1 MTHIGKFTLRLGI
14 YGVVFLYLIGDLYYF
29 KGPLSRKLRSADPN
43 APEAVAR
50 AREQGIVAVVYGNP
64 LYRGQLERAVA
75 ERLWAEGRQAADLTP
90 ATRKLVRYAALDDLI
105 DHELLRMK
113 VKVNAE
119 AFKLT
124 AAEIDERFRR
134 FTERFATKEELTA
147 AMVAQGIGSESELR
161 DRLAARIQQEKY
173 VESRIGEGTVVTEED
188 ARKWFE
194 ANRDALKTPERIE
207 LRQVF
212 VATLERPAEEAQA
225 TLEKGLAALRD
236 KSKDFATLAREL
248 SEDPASKEH
257 GGALGWMTR
266 ERLPADFVEPVFALA
281 LNEPA
286 LVRTKLGWHLVE
298 VTGRKPVEERSFED
312 AKPEIV
318 AALGALSRRQ
328 MITDFRN
335 ELRKMEARAITIYRE
350 VVDAGLDGSVKPN

>member
-14 YGVVFLYLIGDLYYF
+14 YGVVFLYLIGDLYYC
-29 KGPLSRKLRSADPN
+29 KGPLSRKLRSSDPN

-64 LYRGQLERAVA
+64 LYRSQLERAVA
-75 ERLWAEGRQAADLTP
+75 ERLWAEGKRSADLTA

-124 AAEIDERFRR
+124 AAEIDDRFRR
-134 FTERFATKEELTA
+134 FAERFATKEELA
-147 AMVAQGIGSESELR
+147 AALVAQGIGSESEMR

-194 ANRDALKTPERIE
+194 GNREALKTPERIE
-207 LRQVF
+207 ARQVF
-212 VATLERPAEEAQA
+212 VATLERREGGAPG
-225 TLEKGLAALRD
+225 TFEKGLDGVGER
-236 KSKDFATLAREL
+236 SKDFAALARGL
-248 SEDPASKEH
+248 SEEEASKER

-266 ERLPADFVEPVFALA
+266 ERLPADFAEPVFALA
-281 LNEPA
+281 LNEPT

-298 VTGRKPVEERSFED
+298 VTGRKPAEARSFED
-312 AKPEIV
+312 AKPEVI
-318 AALGALSRRQ
+318 AALIALSRRQ

-350 VVDAGLDGSVKPN
+350 VVDEGLDGPTPAN